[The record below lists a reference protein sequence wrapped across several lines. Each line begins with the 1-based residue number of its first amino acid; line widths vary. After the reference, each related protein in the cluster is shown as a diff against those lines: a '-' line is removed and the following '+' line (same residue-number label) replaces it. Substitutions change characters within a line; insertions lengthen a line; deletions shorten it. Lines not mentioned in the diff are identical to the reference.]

1 MKKELFIVD
10 DHFMLRKG
18 IASYLEEK
26 TLWKVSGTFSS
37 AKDCLKELSK
47 SGENKEKL
55 PEIRP
60 VKVHFVQALDSPVFR
75 GCINPCII
83 VIDIQLGKE
92 SGFDLA
98 REVKNTY
105 PQVKIII
112 YSMFDTL
119 GFKLQAKDLGVKGFI
134 SKAAGDN
141 ELINCLNIVHSDGT
155 YFEENDISIQKELDS
170 IIPILKENEKRVFE
184 LILQGKTNS
193 QIKDELFLSLHTV
206 ENYVSYILNITE
218 CKNRNQLI
226 EKFK

>member
-1 MKKELFIVD
+1 MKKEPFIVD

-55 PEIRP
+55 PEI
-60 VKVHFVQALDSPVFR
+60 
-75 GCINPCII
+75 II
-83 VIDIQLGKE
+83 IDIQLGKE

>member
-37 AKDCLKELSK
+37 ARECLKELSK

-55 PEIRP
+55 PEI
-60 VKVHFVQALDSPVFR
+60 
-75 GCINPCII
+75 II
-83 VIDIQLGKE
+83 IDIQLGKE

>member
-37 AKDCLKELSK
+37 ARECLKELSK
-47 SGENKEKL
+47 AGENKEKL
-55 PEIRP
+55 PEI
-60 VKVHFVQALDSPVFR
+60 
-75 GCINPCII
+75 II
-83 VIDIQLGKE
+83 IDIQLGKE

-98 REVKNTY
+98 REVRNTY

-134 SKAAGDN
+134 SKAAGDK
-141 ELINCLNIVHSDGT
+141 ELINCLNIVHSDGI

-184 LILQGKTNS
+184 LILQGKTNT

>member
-10 DHFMLRKG
+10 DQFMLRKG

-37 AKDCLKELSK
+37 ARECLKELSK
-47 SGENKEKL
+47 AGENKEKL
-55 PEIRP
+55 PEI
-60 VKVHFVQALDSPVFR
+60 
-75 GCINPCII
+75 II
-83 VIDIQLGKE
+83 IDIQLGKE